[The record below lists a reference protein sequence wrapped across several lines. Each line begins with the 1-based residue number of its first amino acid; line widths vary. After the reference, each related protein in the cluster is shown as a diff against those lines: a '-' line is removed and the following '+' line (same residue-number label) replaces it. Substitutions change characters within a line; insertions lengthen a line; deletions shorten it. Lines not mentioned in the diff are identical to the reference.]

1 MVNFSDEQQRIIDAP
16 IKPCSV
22 IACAGSGKTL
32 TAVSRLHSLGRRLS
46 NDRTHIALLSFT
58 NVAIETFKNKYK
70 ELVSQENNVF
80 LNRVEISTLDSFF
93 AQNILLP
100 HGHLIMECERR
111 PFLLNG
117 NEKFLKQF
125 VSKLRKGGDYLVKIR
140 IEKMGQNHVFIDEH
154 GKQIKEQNIIND
166 IVKKL
171 GRIGA
176 YTHEFGRFWVL
187 QLLENY
193 PRLLKA
199 LAHRYQH
206 IIIDEAQDI
215 NLLQLEIL
223 SLLEKEGVQI
233 SLIGD
238 PMQAIFE
245 FNGADGQYLKSYS
258 SKQGVSPFVLSQN
271 FRSTSLI
278 QNAANFLSGRSDK
291 GMSERDDSTSALLI
305 TTYKESNISE
315 TVQNFQ
321 SYIKVHYPNV
331 ETLRCLTRNN
341 FSQSNSSQ
349 EIAGIMPTKLFA
361 KAALLRDLSHDLVN
375 SYEFAR
381 SGIFYLIC
389 PESQNYRQFWDS
401 LSEAEQK
408 AFHRMIWNFVRNPD
422 PGLPSVKTNDTDT
435 WHHKLKTNLD
445 KFIKQLSSN
454 VIPTEQLNKILSS
467 LGRIVV
473 RTKLDITKL
482 VENANQ
488 IKQPFSIAI
497 NTVHSVKGDE
507 FDAVL
512 YFLKKKQLDAWH
524 KQTDSEE
531 GRINYVAL
539 TRAKKLFCAAVPEE
553 HFEKYSKIF
562 FDLGFK
568 YVDFDNKESMD
579 LVL

>member
-32 TAVSRLHSLGRRLS
+32 TAVSRLHSLRRRLS

-100 HGHLIMECERR
+100 HGHLIMGCKRR
-111 PFLLNG
+111 PFLVNG
-117 NEKFLKQF
+117 NEKFLKEF
-125 VSKLRKGGDYLVKIR
+125 TSRIRKGGDYLVKIR
-140 IEKMGQNHVFIDEH
+140 IEKMGQYYAFVDEH
-154 GKQIKEQNIIND
+154 GKQLNIQPVLKIIKD
-166 IVKKL
+166 L
-171 GRIGA
+171 GIIGA
-176 YTHEFGRFWVL
+176 YTHEFGRLWVFR
-187 QLLENY
+187 LLEKY
-193 PRLLKA
+193 PRFLKA
-199 LAHRYQH
+199 FAHRYRH

-215 NLLQLEIL
+215 SLLQLEIL

-258 SKQGVSPFVLSQN
+258 SKQGVSPFVLNQN

-291 GMSERDDSTSALLI
+291 GMSEKDDATSALLI
-305 TTYKESNISE
+305 TTYKNSNISE
-315 TVQNFQ
+315 TAQNFQ
-321 SYIKVHYPNV
+321 SYIKVHYPDI

-341 FSQSNSSQ
+341 SSRSNSSPK
-349 EIAGIMPTKLFA
+349 IDGIMPTKLFA
-361 KAALLRDLSHDLVN
+361 KAALLRDISNDLVN

-381 SGIFYLIC
+381 SGFFYLIC

-401 LSEAEQK
+401 LSEAKQK
-408 AFHRMIWNFVRNPD
+408 AFHRMIWDFVRNPD
-422 PGLPSVKTNDTDT
+422 SGLPSVKTNDTNS
-435 WHHKLKTNLD
+435 WHCKLKTNLK
-445 KFIKQLSSN
+445 KFLNQLLLN
-454 VIPTEQLNKILSS
+454 VISTEQLNEILSS
-467 LGRIVV
+467 LGHSVV

-488 IKQPFSIAI
+488 INQPFSLVI

-553 HFEKYSKIF
+553 HFEEYSKKF

-568 YVDFDNKESMD
+568 YVYFDNKESMD